1 MGSSDTDRD
10 PVVRELR
17 DRIAAN
23 DLALLQALNRRM
35 ELVREL
41 KEHKDSQGFPFVD
54 AAQEKRLLDQLEA
67 ANTGPLS
74 GAAVRELYEL
84 LLDLTKREA

>member
-41 KEHKDSQGFPFVD
+41 KENKDSQGFPFVD